1 MQDFYSAMTDPNGG
15 REDRTTSSSIGMFA
29 VDFGLGLWPG
39 GNRIG
44 GWLGKSSRLYHN
56 NVYKHATRTG
66 INRIF
71 SNMSNPGM
79 PGYGRETVNSLR
91 RSAITT
97 KRANRVASSKITESF
112 GRNLKG
118 LGLLAGGLGMIDLAV
133 TIGMSLGSPG
143 AARDISMAQVL
154 NGDESYLDSRQAY
167 TQRQNALRAISE
179 SSLGA
184 GRAILGQEASFIHS
198 R

>member
-1 MQDFYSAMTDPNGG
+1 MDNLANSTFSPSNKL
-15 REDRTTSSSIGMFA
+15 R
-29 VDFGLGLWPG
+29 LGYRHAERL
-39 GNRIG
+39 GNQA
-44 GWLGKSSRLYHN
+44 
-56 NVYKHATRTG
+56 ATRTALSTAKAA
-66 INRIF
+66 R
-71 SNMSNPGM
+71 
-79 PGYGRETVNSLR
+79 
-91 RSAITT
+91 
-97 KRANRVASSKITESF
+97 F

-118 LGLLAGGLGMIDLAV
+118 LGLLAGGLGMLDLAV